1 MARRGDALY
10 QRGGKG
16 GTWWLDF
23 RHNGVRHVFKIGKG
37 ISRSVAGELA
47 TVKRAGVLKG
57 ELGLGR
63 KPQDIV
69 FEEAAELFLAW
80 AAGNKRPQT
89 ARNYRMCIQQL
100 KTSFDGKRL
109 SQIGSFAIEKHKFS
123 RKGSPVRANR
133 ELQAL
138 KRLFYWSMGQ
148 KPPLYE
154 GSNPLKKTKDTC
166 GVTFFEESQGRLRYL
181 DHEEDKKLLTAA
193 KEPLRSMIVLAI
205 NTGPRLL
212 SEALTLQWDDV
223 DLRRNQISILGA
235 YAKNKKP
242 RVVPLNGPAREALAT
257 LKASA
262 KGPYVFAKRD
272 GSPYRSIRTAFDRA
286 CEDRTAFDRACED
299 AGLAG
304 ITPHVLRHTF
314 ATRLVE
320 AGVDL
325 RTVQDLGGWANLKM
339 VERYSHVNERR
350 KADAVKRLA
359 EFHSAI
365 HNTDAVP
372 LAAVR

>member
-1 MARRGDALY
+1 VARKGDALY

-23 RHNGVRHVFKIGKG
+23 RHNGVRHVLKIGKG

-57 ELGLGR
+57 ELGIGQKL
-63 KPQDIV
+63 KDIL
-69 FEEAAELFLAW
+69 FEKVCEQFLEW
-80 AAGNKRPQT
+80 ADANKRPQT

-154 GSNPLKKTKDTC
+154 GSNPLKKTKDSC

-205 NTGPRLL
+205 NTGPRLV

-262 KGPYVFAKRD
+262 KGPYVFEKKD

-286 CEDRTAFDRACED
+286 CED
-299 AGLAG
+299 AGLTG

-325 RTVQDLGGWANLKM
+325 RTVQDLGGWSNLKM

-365 HNTDAVP
+365 HNTNAVP